1 MSRPYQT
8 TIQTVRRQLTTSFDA
23 LDARFDLS
31 EAVRQHR
38 PAAEAWCIDDIL
50 EHVSLTSHYLLII
63 IRKGV
68 TKACKRA
75 ATQAIPDG
83 ESDLQTIEIIGHPD
97 TFAWLRPDH
106 MEPTRAVSS
115 AAVQATLRQQRAEC
129 LALLEQMGQGE
140 GSLHTVRMSVQA
152 LGKLD
157 MYQWLAFLA
166 LHARRHDIEIGRI
179 LVAQQADKP
188 L

>member
-1 MSRPYQT
+1 MPYQT
-8 TIQTVRRQLTTSFDA
+8 TIQTVRRQLITSFDA
-23 LDARFDLS
+23 LDARFELP
-31 EAVRQHR
+31 EAVRSYQ
-38 PAAEAWCIDDIL
+38 PAAEAWRIDDIL
-50 EHVSLTSHYLLII
+50 EHVSLTSHYLLLV

-68 TKACKRA
+68 AKACKRA

-83 ESDLQTIEIIGHPD
+83 ESDLQAIEVIGHPD

>member
-8 TIQTVRRQLTTSFDA
+8 TIQTVRQQLTASFDA
-23 LDARFDLS
+23 LDARFDLP
-31 EAVRQHR
+31 EAVRGYR
-38 PAAEAWCIDDIL
+38 PAAAAWRIDDIL

-68 TKACKRA
+68 AKACKRA
-75 ATQAIPDG
+75 ATQALPDG
-83 ESDLQTIEIIGHPD
+83 ESDLQAIEVIGHPD

-106 MEPTRAVSS
+106 MEPTRAVTS
-115 AAVQATLRQQRAEC
+115 AAVRVTLRQQRAEC

-140 GSLHTVRMSVQA
+140 GSLYTVRMSVQA

-166 LHARRHDIEIGRI
+166 LHARRHDVEIGRI
-179 LVAQQADKP
+179 VAAQQADKP
-188 L
+188 A